1 MTKQN
6 DVEIMKK
13 KGKQIPG
20 IKLCMAL
27 FWWVA
32 FSASAAAQQANT
44 IAGTVR
50 DSVTSEPLAGVTVEA
65 ADGSSVQT
73 DPSGAFSIRTSLPAT
88 LVFTYVGYHQT
99 RLEVTERQP
108 LVIRLAPSSEDL
120 EEVVVIGYGT
130 QKKTSLTAAVST
142 LKGDDIQSV
151 PVANLSNT
159 LGGRVAGVIVKQ
171 GSGEPGRD
179 GSNIFIRGISST
191 GNSQPLLVVDGIP
204 RDFTQ
209 LDPNNIETFTILK
222 DAAAVAPYGVAGAN
236 GVVLVTTKR
245 GKQGKATLTYNGYV
259 GFQNPTVLPAY
270 LSSYEEASLKNRA
283 AENVGLPAP
292 FSDYALQKFKD
303 GSDPDAY
310 PNHDVWNHI
319 VSRDALLTNHGI
331 ELSGGSESVRYY
343 GSFGYQKQDGMWK
356 TTTTDR
362 FNWAV
367 NLEVDAT
374 RSTKVTASII
384 GRSNSRHYPPSD
396 QNLGGAGRTGRIFEL
411 AGFAQ
416 VGYGP
421 LFFSNGMF
429 GNYVSSAIFG
439 TGYEKVKNN
448 PQFNQLTVD
457 QKIPFVEGL
466 SFKGTFAYDPEFVDS
481 KLWKTP
487 MHVATIDTTQRPYV
501 ITDALFGDPKPL
513 LVESFRKYQQY
524 TYQASFNY
532 ARSFSRNDISALVA
546 FESKTNSTRG
556 TDVIRRNYNLIID
569 EVDMGS
575 PNPVDREVAGTSS
588 RAKQLGLVYRLTYG
602 YADRYL
608 LEASGR
614 YDGSYYFAPGNRFGF
629 FPAFSVGWRISEE
642 QFIKDRVNWLTN
654 LKVRGSYGEVGA
666 LAGSPFQ
673 YLSTY
678 GVVGTAYAFN
688 GTAVQGVYERAEPN
702 PNITWERAKKMDVGL
717 EAGLWNDQLSLEV
730 DYFYEKRS
738 NMLLNPNVV
747 IPVEYGIGLSQENA
761 GIMSNRGIEFSFRA
775 SRALSSDLSVS
786 LGGNFTYAKNK
797 LLQVFETDVTYNNP
811 NRRLTG
817 RSLGTQFGY
826 RAVGYFQQADF
837 DESGKLK
844 PGIATQPWEA
854 VQPGDIRYDDVDGNG
869 KIDENDFVPIGYPTG
884 APGILYGFSPSVTFR
899 NFSLEALFQGAA
911 NTNWYYHPSS
921 IMPFWNGMKPYKHNL
936 DYWTPENTDALN
948 PRLTPSPTTNNSVT
962 SSFWMGNAAYL
973 RLKTVTLSYA
983 LPAAWASRMRLQSAR
998 LYVAGQNLL
1007 TWTDLLYDPEIGT
1020 NNSYA
1025 PTSAWTYPQ
1034 QKVMSFGLTVVY

>member
-1 MTKQN
+1 MMSK
-6 DVEIMKK
+6 IMKK
-13 KGKQIPG
+13 RSKQISV
-20 IKLCMAL
+20 IELCLIL
-27 FWWVA
+27 FCGAV
-32 FSASAAAQQANT
+32 FSATATAQQLTT
-44 IAGTVR
+44 ITGAVT
-50 DSVTSEPLAGVTVEA
+50 DSVSHEPLAGVTVEA
-65 ADGSSVQT
+65 QGGSSVQT
-73 DPSGAFSIRTSLPAT
+73 DPSGVFSIRVSLPAT
-88 LVFTYVGYHQT
+88 LIFTNVGYHQT
-99 RLEVTERQP
+99 RFEVTGTQP
-108 LVIRLAPSSEDL
+108 LVVRLVPSSEDL

-142 LKGDDIQSV
+142 LKGNDIQSV

-159 LGGRVAGVIVKQ
+159 LGGRVAGVIVNQ

-191 GNSQPLLVVDGIP
+191 GNNQPLLVVDGIP

-270 LSSYEEASLKNRA
+270 LSSYEEASLKNEA
-283 AENVGLPAP
+283 AKNVGLPEP

-319 VSRDALLTNHGI
+319 VSRDALLTNHSI
-331 ELSGGSESVRYY
+331 ELSGGSEAVRYY

-356 TTTTDR
+356 TTTTNR

-374 RSTKVTASII
+374 RSTKITASII
-384 GRSNSRHYPPSD
+384 GRSNNRYYPPSD
-396 QNLGGAGRTGRIFEL
+396 QNLGGSGRTGRIFEL

-448 PQFNQLTVD
+448 PQFNQLTID
-457 QKIPFVEGL
+457 QKIPFIEGL

-487 MHVATIDTTQRPYV
+487 MHIATIDTTQRPYV
-501 ITDALFGDPKPL
+501 ITDATFGDPKPL
-513 LVESFRKYQQY
+513 LVESFRKYQQF

-532 ARSFSRNDISALVA
+532 ARSFSKNDISALVA

-588 RAKQLGLVYRLTYG
+588 VAKQLGLVYRLTYG

-730 DYFYEKRS
+730 DYFYERRS

-826 RAVGYFQQADF
+826 RAVGYFQEADF

-1034 QKVMSFGLTVVY
+1034 QKVMSFGLTLVY

>member
-1 MTKQN
+1 
-6 DVEIMKK
+6 
-13 KGKQIPG
+13 
-20 IKLCMAL
+20 
-27 FWWVA
+27 
-32 FSASAAAQQANT
+32 
-44 IAGTVR
+44 
-50 DSVTSEPLAGVTVEA
+50 
-65 ADGSSVQT
+65 
-73 DPSGAFSIRTSLPAT
+73 
-88 LVFTYVGYHQT
+88 
-99 RLEVTERQP
+99 
-108 LVIRLAPSSEDL
+108 
-120 EEVVVIGYGT
+120 
-130 QKKTSLTAAVST
+130 
-142 LKGDDIQSV
+142 
-151 PVANLSNT
+151 
-159 LGGRVAGVIVKQ
+159 
-171 GSGEPGRD
+171 
-179 GSNIFIRGISST
+179 
-191 GNSQPLLVVDGIP
+191 
-204 RDFTQ
+204 
-209 LDPNNIETFTILK
+209 
-222 DAAAVAPYGVAGAN
+222 
-236 GVVLVTTKR
+236 
-245 GKQGKATLTYNGYV
+245 
-259 GFQNPTVLPAY
+259 
-270 LSSYEEASLKNRA
+270 
-283 AENVGLPAP
+283 
-292 FSDYALQKFKD
+292 
-303 GSDPDAY
+303 
-310 PNHDVWNHI
+310 
-319 VSRDALLTNHGI
+319 
-331 ELSGGSESVRYY
+331 
-343 GSFGYQKQDGMWK
+343 
-356 TTTTDR
+356 
-362 FNWAV
+362 
-367 NLEVDAT
+367 
-374 RSTKVTASII
+374 
-384 GRSNSRHYPPSD
+384 
-396 QNLGGAGRTGRIFEL
+396 L

-501 ITDALFGDPKPL
+501 IADALFGDPKPL

-602 YADRYL
+602 YADKYL

-761 GIMSNRGIEFSFRA
+761 GIMSNRGI
-775 SRALSSDLSVS
+775 
-786 LGGNFTYAKNK
+786 
-797 LLQVFETDVTYNNP
+797 
-811 NRRLTG
+811 
-817 RSLGTQFGY
+817 
-826 RAVGYFQQADF
+826 
-837 DESGKLK
+837 
-844 PGIATQPWEA
+844 
-854 VQPGDIRYDDVDGNG
+854 
-869 KIDENDFVPIGYPTG
+869 
-884 APGILYGFSPSVTFR
+884 
-899 NFSLEALFQGAA
+899 
-911 NTNWYYHPSS
+911 
-921 IMPFWNGMKPYKHNL
+921 
-936 DYWTPENTDALN
+936 
-948 PRLTPSPTTNNSVT
+948 
-962 SSFWMGNAAYL
+962 
-973 RLKTVTLSYA
+973 
-983 LPAAWASRMRLQSAR
+983 
-998 LYVAGQNLL
+998 
-1007 TWTDLLYDPEIGT
+1007 
-1020 NNSYA
+1020 
-1025 PTSAWTYPQ
+1025 
-1034 QKVMSFGLTVVY
+1034 